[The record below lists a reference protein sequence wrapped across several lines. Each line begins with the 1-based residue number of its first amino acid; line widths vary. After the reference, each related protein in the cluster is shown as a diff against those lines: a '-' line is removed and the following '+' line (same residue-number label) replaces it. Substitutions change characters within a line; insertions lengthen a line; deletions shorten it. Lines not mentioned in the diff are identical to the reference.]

1 MVFGTLDPLS
11 AVSSS
16 VNVTIKIL
24 EVTYQLKAVGEQTA
38 DLLST
43 TRHVDFMVHEAHRLR
58 RLKTSQL
65 NANERTMIDTIITDT
80 EDALRGVA
88 KLVEPCRVDKD
99 TKGGIRFGHRV
110 MWVFRDNPSVRDK
123 HQKLQVCHQ
132 SLTVAFNCLYSKDVV
147 VIAPAPDAKIEEQS
161 PPPAP
166 PPPYDPQLK
175 ELLGWQ
181 KRRKGRKSLGEKDSD
196 SNENTSMLN
205 TDSTAVSVGGS
216 RSPSPCLL
224 AIPLDDDTDAASL
237 SSFFSNT
244 TLHSPTMAAPEI
256 QPSALNRA
264 NSPFSIATT
273 SSKADSLSP
282 DTSASESYLHPRDQP
297 TPSTFHT
304 DVCNDPT
311 SPQPNL
317 PELDS
322 IPFVSMIAPYT
333 ITDET
338 NRNLQVGDKQFR
350 RAPLSASDQ
359 KLSSL
364 ATASETAHSNPPF
377 SPPPLS
383 PAPTE
388 SPTSPT
394 FRAGNGLGLSWRKS
408 LRHQSYND
416 QESTAT
422 SMLEQLPLAARTNSD
437 GQLGGTHRSD
447 DSFDA
452 ITRADDVGIRENR
465 AKSVGQGVM
474 RKGGRSWLAYHATRS
489 ETGNGSMDWNG

>member
-58 RLKTSQL
+58 RLKNSQL
-65 NANERTMIDTIITDT
+65 SASERIMIDTIISDT
-80 EDALRGVA
+80 EEALRGVA
-88 KLVEPCRVDKD
+88 RLVEPCRVDKD
-99 TKGGIRFGHRV
+99 TRGGIRFGHRV

-147 VIAPAPDAKIEEQS
+147 VIAPAPDGKSEEQP

-166 PPPYDPQLK
+166 PPPYDPQLI

-181 KRRKGRKSLGEKDSD
+181 KRRKGRKSLGEKESD
-196 SNENTSMLN
+196 LNENTSMLN
-205 TDSTAVSVGGS
+205 TESTAVSVGGS

-224 AIPLDDDTDAASL
+224 AIPLDDDSDAASL
-237 SSFFSNT
+237 SSFFSKT
-244 TLHSPTMAAPEI
+244 TLHSPDMAAPEI
-256 QPSALNRA
+256 QPSALYQS

-282 DTSASESYLHPRDQP
+282 NTSASESYLHPHDQT
-297 TPSTFHT
+297 TPFISHT
-304 DVCNDPT
+304 GVCNDPI
-311 SPQPNL
+311 SPKPNL

-322 IPFVSMIAPYT
+322 PQLATMIAPYT
-333 ITDET
+333 ITDKT
-338 NRNLQVGDKQFR
+338 NRNLQVGDEQLR
-350 RAPLSASDQ
+350 RPPLSTSDQ
-359 KLSSL
+359 KFSSL
-364 ATASETAHSNPPF
+364 ATASKTAPSNPSF

-388 SPTSPT
+388 LPTSST
-394 FRAGNGLGLSWRKS
+394 FGAGYGLGLSWLNS
-408 LRHQSYND
+408 TRHQSYND
-416 QESTAT
+416 QEPTAT
-422 SMLEQLPLAARTNSD
+422 STLDQLPLAARTNSD
-437 GQLGGTHRSD
+437 SQLGGTHRSD
-447 DSFDA
+447 DTFDA
-452 ITRADDVGIRENR
+452 MTRADDVGIRENR
-465 AKSVGQGVM
+465 AKSVGQGVL

-489 ETGNGSMDWNG
+489 EMGNDWNG